1 MHCMYWESAV
11 KGHQINRLVCLN
23 IPNPIC
29 HYLLYNW
36 WNTVLSSK
44 HLRVIN
50 IKSTAHNREVS
61 RPLFRLATSTSAL
74 TDSGLSSTSAS
85 SSFSLPGSTGG
96 LFSSSRGTA
105 RDSSASPPLSA
116 LACRPGQQGGGLDME
131 PLHSSVQ
138 HTTQLLQEVTRF
150 VSQRH
155 TAFTTMTVVNAT
167 GWF

>member
-1 MHCMYWESAV
+1 MHCIYWETAV

-23 IPNPIC
+23 IPNSIC

-44 HLRVIN
+44 HLHMIN
-50 IKSTAHNREVS
+50 IKSTAYNRGVC
-61 RPLFRLATSTSAL
+61 RALYWLASSTSAL
-74 TDSGLSSTSAS
+74 TDSGLSSTSAI

-105 RDSSASPPLSA
+105 RDSSASPSPSA

-138 HTTQLLQEVTRF
+138 HTTQLLQEVTSL
-150 VSQRH
+150 VSRDTQDS
-155 TAFTTMTVVNAT
+155 TQ
-167 GWF
+167 

>member
-29 HYLLYNW
+29 HYLLYNL

-44 HLRVIN
+44 HLHVIN
-50 IKSTAHNREVS
+50 IKSTAHNRGVS
-61 RPLFRLATSTSAL
+61 RALFRLATSTSAL

-116 LACRPGQQGGGLDME
+116 LACRPRQQGEGWTWS
-131 PLHSSVQ
+131 HCIVQ
-138 HTTQLLQEVTRF
+138 YSTPQLLQEVTRF
-150 VSQRH
+150 VS
-155 TAFTTMTVVNAT
+155 
-167 GWF
+167 